1 MNKQNPG
8 LHPASLDGV
17 RRHIYTS
24 AIIPG
29 LVMAVDIMAI
39 VLSGIA
45 TYIAY
50 VRFNFYVI
58 EYYVFAISFVAAST
72 LVLFNRAELYQIGAI
87 MRPVARSDSML
98 AAVITA
104 FLFFLTI
111 AFSLKASEIYTRVW
125 LYSFAGASFV
135 AVVSCRVLLY
145 RIFRALSRRGMIG
158 RSMVVLG
165 SGPQAVRFLERLGRV
180 RPYFTS
186 VLGVYDP
193 DYRRLGAEVAGQP
206 VLGGIEELI
215 AAARQ
220 AKVDDVVVALP
231 WNADVQVI
239 QVVERLKELPV
250 NVYISADLVGFQLA
264 FRPALGHLQQLPL
277 FEVVQRPI
285 SGWSSVIKSV
295 EDYFLASLALLVLLP
310 LLILVAIAIKL
321 DSPGPVFFMQPRL
334 GFNNRRFEIYKFR
347 SMYHREIPE
356 HRVRQASRGDPRV
369 TRVGRFIRRTS
380 IDELPQLLNVLN
392 GTMSLVG
399 PRPHALSHNEELAEQ
414 VRGYF
419 ARHKVKP
426 GITGWAQVNGFRGE
440 TDTVDKIKN
449 RVEHDLYYAE
459 NWSLLFDLRILLMT
473 VIVVCFRNLPVEIRR

>member
-1 MNKQNPG
+1 MNKQSPE
-8 LHPASLDGV
+8 LQPAPQPAPLDET

-29 LVMAVDIMAI
+29 LVMAFDIGAI
-39 VLSGIA
+39 LLSGVVP
-45 TYIAY
+45 YVAY
-50 VRFNFYVI
+50 VRFNPFI
-58 EYYVFAISFVAAST
+58 LEYYVFAMVFVTAAG
-72 LVLFNRAELYQIGAI
+72 LILFDRAELYQMNAI
-87 MRPVARSDSML
+87 MRPVARSDSVL
-98 AAVITA
+98 AALVTA

-111 AFSLKASEIYTRVW
+111 AFSLKASEVYSRIW

-135 AVVSCRVLLY
+135 SVVACRVLLY
-145 RIFRALSRRGMIG
+145 RVFRSLSRRGMIG
-158 RSMVVLG
+158 RTMVVLG
-165 SGPQAVRFLERLGRV
+165 SGPQATRFLERLKRV
-180 RPYFTS
+180 NPYFTS
-186 VLGVYDP
+186 VIGVYDQ
-193 DYRRLGAEVAGQP
+193 DHQRLGSQVAGQP
-206 VLGGIEELI
+206 VLGGIEDLI

-231 WNADVQVI
+231 WNADGPVI
-239 QVVERLKELPV
+239 QAVERLKELPV
-250 NVYISADLVGFQLA
+250 NVYISSDLIGFQLA
-264 FRPALGHLQQLPL
+264 FRPALGHFQQLPM

-285 SGWSSVIKSV
+285 SGWSSVIKMA
-295 EDYFLASLALLVLLP
+295 EDYLLASLALLLLSP

-347 SMYHREIPE
+347 SMYHCEVPE
-356 HRVRQASRGDPRV
+356 HRVRQATKGDPRV
-369 TRVGRFIRRTS
+369 TRIGRIIRRTS

-399 PRPHALSHNEELAEQ
+399 PRPHALDHNEEWAEQ

-440 TDTVDKIKN
+440 TDTVEKIKA
-449 RVEHDLYYAE
+449 RVEHDVYYAE
-459 NWSLLFDLRILLMT
+459 NWSLLFDLRILLT
-473 VIVVCFRNLPVEIRR
+473 TAFIVLFQKTAY